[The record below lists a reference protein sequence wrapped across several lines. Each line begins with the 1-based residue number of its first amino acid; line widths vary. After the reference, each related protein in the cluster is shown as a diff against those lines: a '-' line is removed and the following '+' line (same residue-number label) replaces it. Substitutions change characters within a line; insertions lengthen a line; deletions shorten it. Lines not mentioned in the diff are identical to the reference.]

1 MKWEPPGACGLMNT
15 KNLDSRAPRR
25 AVAAG
30 VVMLLHLGLLGGAVL
45 ALQQARQGARPPEVA
60 EPRVSW
66 LQLLPAPS
74 TAPTPAPRPD
84 LPDAPAKR
92 PDTALR
98 WVAPTPPAAI
108 AAPAPAAPPGPAPAP
123 TPSTEPAP
131 SAEPAPALPAPAPP
145 PLVLTLPRGASA
157 PWRNPALDDPRSAS
171 TRPKTLE
178 ARLAAV
184 MESGEGPLVE
194 EHLPDG
200 SLRLKRGKNCVVVR
214 PSRTQAID
222 PFNQSVSP
230 KPRQVDSC

>member
-1 MKWEPPGACGLMNT
+1 MNT

-25 AVAAG
+25 AFVAG

-74 TAPTPAPRPD
+74 TAPTPAPRPA

-123 TPSTEPAP
+123 TP
-131 SAEPAPALPAPAPP
+131 
-145 PLVLTLPRGASA
+145 
-157 PWRNPALDDPRSAS
+157 S

>member
-1 MKWEPPGACGLMNT
+1 MNT

-74 TAPTPAPRPD
+74 TAPTPAPRPA

-123 TPSTEPAP
+123 TP
-131 SAEPAPALPAPAPP
+131 
-145 PLVLTLPRGASA
+145 
-157 PWRNPALDDPRSAS
+157 S